1 MDNQKIKATIEALVF
16 SSPEPLSTKKIAD
29 TLLEKESVVKEAIF
43 GLQNDLILRGIEL
56 VFVAG
61 GWRLQT
67 KSEFSEWI
75 KKLKPTR
82 KIKLTKP
89 SLITLSIIAYKQ
101 PVTKTEVEIIR
112 GVNSEGPIE
121 HLMKLGLVEIAGQKK
136 APGNPFLYKTT
147 KKFLSLLG
155 LPDISALPRIEN
167 A

>member
-1 MDNQKIKATIEALVF
+1 MDNQKIKAVIEALVF
-16 SSPEPLSTKKIAD
+16 ASPEPLTVKKITD
-29 TLLEKESVVKEAIF
+29 VLKERESVVKEAIF

-56 VFVAG
+56 VYVAG

-67 KSEFSEWI
+67 RPELSEWI
-75 KKLKPTR
+75 KRLKPTK

-101 PVTKTEVEIIR
+101 PVTKQEVEVVR

-121 HLMKLGLVEIAGQKK
+121 HLMNLGLVEIAGQKK
-136 APGNPFLYKTT
+136 APGNPYLYRTT

-155 LPDISALPRIEN
+155 LGDISALPRIEN
-167 A
+167 V